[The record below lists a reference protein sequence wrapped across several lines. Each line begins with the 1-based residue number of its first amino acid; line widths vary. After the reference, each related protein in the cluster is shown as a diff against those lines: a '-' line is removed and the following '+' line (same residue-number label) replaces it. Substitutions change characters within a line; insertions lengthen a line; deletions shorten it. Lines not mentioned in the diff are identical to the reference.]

1 MPPGPVGAIPPPP
14 GVTPNFENP
23 EDILNTINLASQILS
38 IVIMTIFLA
47 LRVYVKAKVAP
58 PFLLDDWACCIAW
71 VRVLSRLC
79 FSCAPYLSLTWNGLT
94 TVVQLLGPRRGI
106 QHDSRNDGTL
116 RGGYHAWDLTVQD
129 YEGFLKA
136 RPITSASFALL
147 LVIARVF
154 GSFRATRISAWVII
168 ILMLCY
174 YIPVFIIKVQVCR
187 PINAYW
193 DLSIKGVDLVSQRA
207 LFVADT
213 VMSTVSDTAVLIL
226 PIPAT
231 VSLRMQI
238 GQKLK
243 IWSMLGLGGL
253 ATMASIVRMVIV
265 VKLQSSNDQSV
276 EFVRFN
282 LLGTAEVTI
291 GVVCACLPALNIL
304 VARHRISSRESS
316 EQSQSKFVEVM
327 RSIKFLAGSKLQTAP
342 PITPLRVT
350 NMTRNNNNNNPN
362 VNDNDM
368 ELR

>member
-23 EDILNTINLASQILS
+23 VDVLNTINLVSQILS
-38 IVIMTIFLA
+38 IVVMTIFLA
-47 LRVYVKAKVAP
+47 LRVYVKARVAP
-58 PFLLDDWACCIAW
+58 PFLLDDWACGIAW
-71 VRVLSRLC
+71 TR
-79 FSCAPYLSLTWNGLT
+79 YLKLMSK
-94 TVVQLLGPRRGI
+94 P
-106 QHDSRNDGTL
+106 SGTL

-136 RPITSASFALL
+136 LYADTIVYGPNAWFTKFALL

-174 YIPVFIIKVQVCR
+174 YVPVLIIKIQICR
-187 PINAYW
+187 PISSYW

-207 LFVADT
+207 IFIADT
-213 VMSTVSDTAVLIL
+213 VVSTVSDTAVLLL
-226 PIPAT
+226 PIPAII
-231 VSLRMQI
+231 SLRMHI
-238 GQKLK
+238 AQKLK
-243 IWSMLGLGGL
+243 IWSMLGLGGI

-265 VKLQSSNDQSV
+265 MKLQSSNDQSV

-304 VARHRISSRESS
+304 VARHRISSRDSS
-316 EQSQSKFVEVM
+316 EQSQSKFVEVI

-350 NMTRNNNNNNPN
+350 NVTRNNINNRNNIN
-362 VNDNDM
+362 VNDNDI
-368 ELR
+368 EL